1 LVVLSK
7 KMRAVL
13 GMNESDIRPNGG
25 NEAGLRKRLSDKII
39 VKYWVKCVQKIN
51 KLLNRFSVV
60 SRTRP
65 FNIVGFEDG
74 LLVIG

>member
-1 LVVLSK
+1 L
-7 KMRAVL
+7 
-13 GMNESDIRPNGG
+13 NEGNIRPNGG

-60 SRTRP
+60 LRTRP
-65 FNIVGFEDG
+65 FNIAGFEDA
-74 LLVIG
+74 LMVIG